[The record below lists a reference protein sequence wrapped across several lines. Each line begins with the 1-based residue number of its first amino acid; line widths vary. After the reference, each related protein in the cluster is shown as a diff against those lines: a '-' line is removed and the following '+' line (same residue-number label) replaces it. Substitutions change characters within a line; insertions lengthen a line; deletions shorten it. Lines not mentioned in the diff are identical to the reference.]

1 MDNLISAL
9 KSFDFTEDQVNQ
21 AISKVNILSIKKNT
35 NLIVPG
41 ELCNNLYYI
50 LDGGFVCRK
59 LNSEEFKTINFFLYN
74 LHPFMIC
81 VDSYF
86 TGEPTACELRC
97 IKDSTIIEVP
107 KHHIDALVANDRR
120 FLEFYNFL
128 VTQAFIETVA
138 MKQKLISMKP
148 FELYNDII
156 NHFPQIVHTV
166 PSMYIA
172 EFMGIS
178 PEWLSK
184 VKKRKNVKPH

>member
-1 MDNLISAL
+1 MYKLISAL
-9 KSFDFTEDQVNQ
+9 KNFDFTEDQINQ

-35 NLIVPG
+35 TLIEPG
-41 ELCNNLYYI
+41 EISSKLYYI

-59 LNSEEFKTINFFLYN
+59 LNIRDFKSINFFLSN
-74 LHPFMIC
+74 LHPFMIS

-97 IKDSTIIEVP
+97 IKDSKLIEVP
-107 KHHIDALVANDRR
+107 KNHIDTLVANERR

-128 VTQAFIETVA
+128 VTQAFIETVQI
-138 MKQKLISMKP
+138 KQKLISMKP
-148 FELYNDII
+148 IELYSDII
-156 NHFPQIVHTV
+156 NHFPQIVHDV
-166 PSMYIA
+166 PSVYIA

-184 VKKRKNVKPH
+184 IKKRMNVKPH